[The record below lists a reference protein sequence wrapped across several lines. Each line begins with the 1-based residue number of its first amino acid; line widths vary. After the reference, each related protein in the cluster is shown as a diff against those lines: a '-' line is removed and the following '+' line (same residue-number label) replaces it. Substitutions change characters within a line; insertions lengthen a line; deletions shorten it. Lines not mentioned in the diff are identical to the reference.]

1 MKRSFILFLLILLNT
16 IGYGQF
22 KTIAEGPEFKE
33 PKRGRGK
40 ILQLKNGNTAFI
52 QIFTDEDDIS
62 FQLYGPNHKQKVEKF
77 IKPAY
82 EKDRLKYLDALGMF
96 ENNGKIT
103 YLISG
108 QDSKVPKLIRLIID
122 ANTGELEKGEQLGE
136 LIKETAS
143 QLSIGM
149 YGNVPAAGFHF
160 KKDENSNN
168 YAIVL
173 MNSFVSDQNKR
184 IEIVHYSADNKEISR
199 SYYTTPHERYKYMKY
214 LDMVVIGNE
223 KVEVLARAA
232 TSDRTRGKDLDQ
244 ELVLAEL
251 TKGSSKVELTELP
264 DINMT
269 FGNKNK
275 STDFY
280 FGLMSYNPVTNRIM
294 FISSYEDDD
303 NSHNVY
309 TNNLITFDPDKKK
322 VDKKLELTLDKVN
335 EKVIELF
342 GKKHPYTGAPENIYI
357 NADGSYSIVFE
368 AIRVTS
374 SSTRTGPV
382 SFYIPGHIAISN
394 YDKTDKQTG
403 SALMPADYFLIN
415 YVEHPFS
422 MLSTLNS
429 THTTLF
435 GDRDEFKF
443 FNYLRAKD
451 KSYIMVNDV
460 AYNAEDMLK
469 GDVTT
474 IRGVGDCDGF
484 YYDIVDTDILPK
496 RKFIFGQPERK
507 KHVLHLPSI
516 ASYDPA
522 TNIYVT
528 LKLDIDS
535 KKYKLVWMQL

>member
-1 MKRSFILFLLILLNT
+1 MKRSFILFLLILLHT

-33 PKRGRGK
+33 PGRGRGK
-40 ILQLKNGNTAFI
+40 IFQLKNGNTVFI
-52 QIFTDEDDIS
+52 QIFTDEDDIE
-62 FQLYGPNHKQKVEKF
+62 FRMYGPNHKQKVEKF

-82 EKDRLKYLDALGMF
+82 EKDKLKYCNALGMF

-103 YLISG
+103 YLISA

-122 ANTGELEKGEQLGE
+122 ANTGELEKEEQLGE
-136 LIKETAS
+136 LIKETVS
-143 QLSIGM
+143 QLSVGM
-149 YGNVPAAGFHF
+149 YGNVPAAGFYF

-173 MNSFVSDQNKR
+173 MNSFASDQNKR
-184 IEIVHYSADNKEISR
+184 IEIVHYTADNKEISR
-199 SYYTTPHERYKYMKY
+199 SYYTTPHERYKYMRY
-214 LDMVVIGNE
+214 LDMVVIGDE

-232 TSDRTRGKDLDQ
+232 TSDRTKGKDLDQ

-251 TKGSSKVELTELP
+251 IKGSSKVELTELP

-269 FGNKNK
+269 SGNKNK
-275 STDFY
+275 SSDFY

-294 FISSYEDDD
+294 LISSYEDDD
-303 NSHNVY
+303 NEHHVY
-309 TNNLITFDPDKKK
+309 ANNLITFDPDKKK
-322 VDKKLELTLDKVN
+322 IDKTLELTMDKVN
-335 EKVIELF
+335 EKAVELF
-342 GKKHPYTGAPENIYI
+342 GKKRPYTGAPQNIYI

-368 AIRVTS
+368 AIRKVVS
-374 SSTRTGPV
+374 GPKDRFPF
-382 SFYIPGHIAISN
+382 FYIPGHIAISN

-403 SALMPADYFLIN
+403 SALMPADYFLIDI
-415 YVEHPFS
+415 VVHPFS
-422 MLSTLNS
+422 MLSKQNS

-460 AYNAEDMLK
+460 AENAEDMLK

-474 IRGVGDCDGF
+474 IRGVGDCDAF
-484 YYDIVDTDILPK
+484 YYDILDSDILPK

-507 KHVLHLPSI
+507 KHVMHLPSI
-516 ASYDPA
+516 ASYDAA
-522 TNIYVT
+522 TNVYVT